1 MDITDVGIPRLEY
14 GRKRK
19 ERARGGMGVEDVG
32 VGGGGGLMFYILYSR
47 RKGKGG
53 SFAS

>member
-1 MDITDVGIPRLEY
+1 MDITDVGIPSLEY

-32 VGGGGGLMFYILYSR
+32 VGGGRSNVLHIIQ
-47 RKGKGG
+47 
-53 SFAS
+53 